1 MKKYAVLVAGGN
13 GTRMGSAVPKQFLVL
28 AGKPVLLHGI
38 EKFLNAF
45 YDIEIVLVTHPS
57 FIEQAKE
64 LIQPLAAASGI
75 SIIPGGETRFHSVK
89 NGLNQVREEAVIFVH
104 DAVRCMVSEA
114 LIHCCYEQALAKG
127 SAIPAVSITD
137 SVRML
142 DGNTTKVID
151 RNLLKAIQ
159 TPQTFRSEI
168 ILPAFE
174 QEYNNAFT
182 DEATVVEAAGHEVF
196 LIEGEK
202 ENIKITVPSD
212 LIIAEHLLQK

>member
-1 MKKYAVLVAGGN
+1 MKKYAVLVAGGS
-13 GTRMGSAVPKQFLVL
+13 GTRMGGVVPKQFLEL
-28 AGKPVLLHGI
+28 AGKPVLLHSI
-38 EKFLNAF
+38 EKFLSAF
-45 YDIEIVLVTHPS
+45 YDIEIILVIHPS
-57 FIEQAKE
+57 FIEQAKA
-64 LIQPLAAASGI
+64 LIQHLAAASKI
-75 SIIPGGETRFHSVK
+75 SVIPGGETRFHSVK
-89 NGLNQVREEAVIFVH
+89 NGLKQVKDESVIFVH

-137 SVRML
+137 SVRIL
-142 DGNTTKVID
+142 YGNTTKVID

-174 QEYNNAFT
+174 QEYNDAFT